1 MFSDSLLFFLL
12 FIDVYYFY
20 VLVYAFVLY
29 NPTLQSISTLY
40 FLFI

>member
-29 NPTLQSISTLY
+29 NLTLQSISTLY